1 MNESIEFFE
10 GPPSFSDLVDCVMR
24 KYGCRVDEISL
35 RGRFDCG
42 KARAHYVLMKLAS
55 DVNWKHYKDVVH
67 EANVACLEVIVEI
80 VRMPGPNVVT
90 REEVA
95 VANHNGTQE
104 SEMLHHVLGEIER
117 DFDLAIANDD
127 FPNNIFERDEANID
141 VDNVSMGFED
151 CELEEDGVVGVE
163 VEEES
168 LFESGGHEYEDDGVE
183 NEEDGPQF
191 DTATVHDVEGIRR
204 MDDCFYYTQYELR
217 LLKERDVKLPSIPN
231 DKDISMVHKA
241 ICESSM
247 VNAEGTSGR
256 ESPVIKKGM
265 KFNSLEE
272 LKFFLADYTAR
283 LHRPFSVVHSDKNLR
298 YNVIT
303 GQWRISNVVQPHTC
317 RSSQPKR
324 EHVQCTTKYL
334 GRRILGIVRKDS
346 ETSVPSLVE
355 SIFSFSGYRVKY
367 SKAWRAKQHAVAL
380 LWGDWKESY
389 GMVPRVLS
397 AITYYNPRVKWCI
410 DSCGMMHPDNGVLKH
425 ILQRVFW
432 CFPQCSEAFQHCRP
446 VILVDG
452 TFLTGKYKG
461 TLMMAVGVDP
471 EQQLVPLALALA
483 ECENNESWSWFIKLV
498 RLHVL
503 GPSQIVCMISDR
515 HHELLNCA
523 KDHMDGFPP
532 LVHRWCTRHFAANMS
547 CRQKSNRVIGKLK
560 LLCKVHTEREF
571 NEKLEDLV
579 KDLND
584 DAKEWLKGE
593 MEDKDKW
600 AQAFDEGGM
609 RWGIMTTN
617 YSESLNAVFK
627 GIRSRPVARIIEY
640 SFEKCNAYFVDRWQK
655 ARAMLDEGYRIGKVA
670 DDYLSEAKLRS
681 VHHLAE
687 PYGPERMVYS
697 IRSYGTT
704 NIGGESHGGRHYRVD
719 LNEVSCTCNVPQLLH
734 LPCSHF
740 ITACKARGLN
750 YESPLYM
757 SPLYSR
763 EHTIKIW
770 ESSFQPYLDPSQW
783 PAYEGVGYVPNP
795 NLMRN
800 KVGRRQKKRFTGDM
814 DMSEGRLSADYDT
827 VIDRVLRTIGYARCL
842 YFAWMAAPVY
852 PLLESAYD
860 LQHCAHHLA
869 DLNEDLKPLRDRAH
883 SPLRWDERYA
893 EYLQRAGFLDLAIHV
908 VGDLPPMD
916 GPLLTAMVDRWR
928 PETHTFHLPFGEMTI
943 TMQDVAMILGLP
955 LDGQPVMGIIQD
967 ENWRD
972 MVEMHTGI
980 RPPEPEDGDN
990 SKKTPGPWHQ
1000 DDAHPTFYHVW
1011 KHVRPVRGNPDRRY
1025 RAYTNEFDVLTQH
1038 QVEWKPYDCEQLSQ
1052 IVFSPTCYRDREL
1065 WRCTMPMI
1073 LYYVFGRMQPCPPL
1087 ELSTSQ
1093 QLHRIDRRKRYKE
1106 NDWRNKQGCDPEGGP
1121 YWRPGPNNEY
1131 IRWYCTSTRTK
1142 VKPSWSNVPI
1152 EDAPSDSDADIADAY
1167 DTVTRYG
1174 TQPERAPLH
1183 DYMGQQLARLS
1194 NEAGVIMEHA
1204 VGEGDGLLRQFA
1216 ERVRK
1221 SCRRMA
1227 MRMNCM
1233 SSSDVHHGGNGQGTS
1248 SGSCRTPLATPP
1260 GAATPSTAAGPSR
1273 RSRGKEPASPQASE
1287 DSEGEQ
1293 SEDDDPTYGEEL
1305 EISGMIDAPP
1315 VTQTQG
1321 ESSQVHSQ
1329 VSPNS
1334 ILDFNVHSR
1343 SVIQILCFVPNYSI
1357 GTCTSY
1363 PDATPAASFLGP
1375 HRRWQRQC
1383 AAHASKEGASPK
1395 RSF

>member
-1 MNESIEFFE
+1 MNESIEFFD
-10 GPPSFSDLVDCVMR
+10 GPPSFSDLVDRVMT
-24 KYGCRVDEISL
+24 KYGCRVDEIGL

-42 KARAHYVLMKLAS
+42 KGRAHYVLMKLAS
-55 DVNWKHYKDVVH
+55 DANWKHYKDVVH

-80 VRMPGPNVVT
+80 VRMPGPNVVM

-95 VANHNGTQE
+95 VVNHNGTQE
-104 SEMLHHVLGEIER
+104 SEMLHHVLGETER

-141 VDNVSMGFED
+141 VDNVSMGSED

-163 VEEES
+163 
-168 LFESGGHEYEDDGVE
+168 
-183 NEEDGPQF
+183 
-191 DTATVHDVEGIRR
+191 
-204 MDDCFYYTQYELR
+204 
-217 LLKERDVKLPSIPN
+217 
-231 DKDISMVHKA
+231 DISMVHKA

-247 VNAEGTSGR
+247 VNAEGTSIG

-272 LKFFLADYTAR
+272 LKFFLADYAVR

-298 YNVIT
+298 YNVMCKQGCHWRVWSRLISST
-303 GQWRISNVVQPHTC
+303 GQLKISNVVQPHTC

-324 EHVQCTTKYL
+324 EHVQCTAKYL
-334 GRRILGIVRKDS
+334 GRRILGIIRKDS

-355 SIFSFSGYRVKY
+355 SIFIFSGYRVKY
-367 SKAWRAKQHAVAL
+367 SKAWRAKQHTVAL

-389 GMVPRVLS
+389 GIVPRVLS
-397 AITYYNPRVKWCI
+397 AMTYYNPGVKWCI
-410 DSCGMMHPDNGVLKH
+410 DSCGMMLPDNGVLKH

-461 TLMMAVGVDP
+461 TLMMAVVS
-471 EQQLVPLALALA
+471 
-483 ECENNESWSWFIKLV
+483 ENNESWSWFMKLV
-498 RLHVL
+498 RVHVL
-503 GPSQIVCMISDR
+503 GPSRIVCMISDR
-515 HHELLNCA
+515 HHGLLNCA
-523 KDHMDGFPP
+523 KDHIDGFPP
-532 LVHRWCTRHFAANMS
+532 LVHRWCMRHFAANMS
-547 CRQKSNRVIGKLK
+547 RRQKSNRVIGKLK

-571 NEKLEDLV
+571 CEKLEDLV

-584 DAKEWLKGE
+584 DAKELLKGE

-617 YSESLNAVFK
+617 FSESLNGVFK
-627 GIRSRPVARIIEY
+627 GIRSRPVAGIIEY
-640 SFEKCNAYFVDRWQK
+640 TFEKCNAYFVNRWEK
-655 ARAMLDEGYRIGKVA
+655 AREMLDQGYRIG
-670 DDYLSEAKLRS
+670 S

-687 PYGPERMVYS
+687 PYGQERMVYS

-704 NIGGESHGGRHYRVD
+704 NIGGESHGGRHYIVD
-719 LNEVSCTCNVPQLLH
+719 LHEVSCTCNVPQLLH
-734 LPCSHF
+734 LPCLHF

-750 YESPLYM
+750 YESPMYM

-783 PAYEGVGYVPNP
+783 PAYEGAGYVPNP
-795 NLMRN
+795 SLMGN

-814 DMSEGRLSADYDT
+814 D
-827 VIDRVLRTIGYARCL
+827 V
-842 YFAWMAAPVY
+842 MAAPGY
-852 PLLESAYD
+852 PLLEAAYD
-860 LQHCAHHLA
+860 LHHRAHHLA
-869 DLNEDLKPLRDRAH
+869 DLNENLTPLRARVH

-893 EYLQRAGFLDLAIHV
+893 QYLQRAGFLDIAVQV
-908 VGDLPPMD
+908 VGGLPPMD

-943 TMQDVAMILGLP
+943 TMQDAAMILGLP
-955 LDGQPVMGIIQD
+955 LEGQPVTGIIQN

-972 MVEMHTGI
+972 MVEMLIGI
-980 RPPEPEDGDN
+980 RSPEPEVCPPGANDEVVQRYARVWLWHFVSTFLLPDAAGNTVSWMVLPILGQVWENIAVYSWGSAALAWLYRQLCEACRRTARDSNVGGDG
-990 SKKTPGPWHQ
+990 
-1000 DDAHPTFYHVW
+1000 
-1011 KHVRPVRGNPDRRY
+1011 
-1025 RAYTNEFDVLTQH
+1025 
-1038 QVEWKPYDCEQLSQ
+1038 
-1052 IVFSPTCYRDREL
+1052 EL
-1065 WRCTMPMI
+1065 WRCTTPMI
-1073 LYYVFGRMQPCPPL
+1073 LYYVVEFHMPHRVMRQFGRMQPCPPL

-1093 QLHRIDRRKRYKE
+1093 QLHSIDRRKRYKE
-1106 NDWRNKQGCDPEGGP
+1106 NDWRLKHGQYLLLWQNKQGCDPEGGP
-1121 YWRPGPNNEY
+1121 YWRPNNEY
-1131 IRWYCTSTRTK
+1131 IRWYCTSMRTK
-1142 VKPSWSNVPI
+1142 VKPSWTNVPI
-1152 EDAPSDSDADIADAY
+1152 EDAPSDDDADIADVY
-1167 DTVTRYG
+1167 DTVTRHG
-1174 TQPERAPLH
+1174 TQPECAPLH
-1183 DYMGQQLARLS
+1183 DYMLS

-1204 VGEGDGLLRQFA
+1204 VGEGDGLLRAFA

-1233 SSSDVHHGGNGQGTS
+1233 TSSDAHDGGNVQDTS
-1248 SGSCRTPLATPP
+1248 SGSRRTALATTPR
-1260 GAATPSTAAGPSR
+1260 AATSSTAAGPSR
-1273 RSRGKEPASPQASE
+1273 RSQGKEPASPQESE

-1305 EISGMIDAPP
+1305 EISHDAPP

-1321 ESSQVHSQ
+1321 ESSQ
-1329 VSPNS
+1329 
-1334 ILDFNVHSR
+1334 
-1343 SVIQILCFVPNYSI
+1343 
-1357 GTCTSY
+1357 
-1363 PDATPAASFLGP
+1363 
-1375 HRRWQRQC
+1375 
-1383 AAHASKEGASPK
+1383 
-1395 RSF
+1395 

>member
-1 MNESIEFFE
+1 MNESIEFFD
-10 GPPSFSDLVDCVMR
+10 GPPSFSDLVDRVTR

-55 DVNWKHYKDVVH
+55 DANWKHYKDVVH

-80 VRMPGPNVVT
+80 VRMPGPNVVM

-95 VANHNGTQE
+95 VVNHNGTQE
-104 SEMLHHVLGEIER
+104 SEMLHHVL
-117 DFDLAIANDD
+117 
-127 FPNNIFERDEANID
+127 ANIE
-141 VDNVSMGFED
+141 VDNVSMGSED
-151 CELEEDGVVGVE
+151 CELEEDGVVGV
-163 VEEES
+163 
-168 LFESGGHEYEDDGVE
+168 
-183 NEEDGPQF
+183 Q
-191 DTATVHDVEGIRR
+191 
-204 MDDCFYYTQYELR
+204 
-217 LLKERDVKLPSIPN
+217 
-231 DKDISMVHKA
+231 DISMVHKA

-247 VNAEGTSGR
+247 VNAEGTSIG

-272 LKFFLADYTAR
+272 LKFFLADYAVR

-298 YNVIT
+298 YNVMCKQGCHWRVWSRLISST

-324 EHVQCTTKYL
+324 EHVQCTAKYL
-334 GRRILGIVRKDS
+334 GWRILEIIRKDS

-355 SIFSFSGYRVKY
+355 SIFIFSGYCVKY

-397 AITYYNPRVKWCI
+397 AITYYNPGVKWCI
-410 DSCGMMHPDNGVLKH
+410 DSCGMMLPDNGVLKH

-452 TFLTGKYKG
+452 TFLTGKYNG
-461 TLMMAVGVDP
+461 TLMMAVAVDP
-471 EQQLVPLALALA
+471 EQLLVPLAFALV
-483 ECENNESWSWFIKLV
+483 ESENNESWSWFMKLV

-503 GPSQIVCMISDR
+503 GPSRIVCMISDR
-515 HHELLNCA
+515 HHGLLNCA
-523 KDHMDGFPP
+523 KDHIDGFSP

-547 CRQKSNRVIGKLK
+547 RRQKSNRVIGKLK

-571 NEKLEDLV
+571 CEKLEDLV

-617 YSESLNAVFK
+617 YSESLNGVFK
-627 GIRSRPVARIIEY
+627 GIRSRPVAGIIEY
-640 SFEKCNAYFVDRWQK
+640 TFEKCNTYFVNRWRK
-655 ARAMLDEGYRIGKVA
+655 AREMLDQGYRIGQVA
-670 DDYLSEAKLRS
+670 DNYLSKAELRS

-704 NIGGESHGGRHYRVD
+704 NIGGESYGGRHYRVD

-783 PAYEGVGYVPNP
+783 PAYEGAG
-795 NLMRN
+795 
-800 KVGRRQKKRFTGDM
+800 
-814 DMSEGRLSADYDT
+814 
-827 VIDRVLRTIGYARCL
+827 
-842 YFAWMAAPVY
+842 MAAPVY
-852 PLLESAYD
+852 PLIEAAYD
-860 LQHCAHHLA
+860 LQHRAHHLV
-869 DLNEDLKPLRDRAH
+869 DLNENLTPLRARVQ

-893 EYLQRAGFLDLAIHV
+893 QYLQRAGFLDIVVQV

-916 GPLLTAMVDRWR
+916 GPLLTAMVDRWH

-955 LDGQPVMGIIQD
+955 LDGQPVTGIIQN

-972 MVEMHTGI
+972 MVEMHIGI
-980 RPPEPEDGDN
+980 RPPEPEGGDN
-990 SKKTPGPWHQ
+990 SKKTS
-1000 DDAHPTFYHVW
+1000 DDARPTFYHVW

-1038 QVEWKPYDCEQLSQ
+1038 QLNH

-1065 WRCTMPMI
+1065 WRCTTPLI
-1073 LYYVFGRMQPCPPL
+1073 LYYVVEFHMPHRVMRQFGRMQPCPPL

-1093 QLHRIDRRKRYKE
+1093 QLHSIDRRKRYKE
-1106 NDWRNKQGCDPEGGP
+1106 NDWRLKHAQYLLLWQNKQGCDPEGGP
-1121 YWRPGPNNEY
+1121 YWRPNNEY

-1142 VKPSWSNVPI
+1142 VKPSWTNVPI
-1152 EDAPSDSDADIADAY
+1152 EDAPSEDDADIADTY

-1194 NEAGVIMEHA
+1194 NKAGVIMEHA
-1204 VGEGDGLLRQFA
+1204 VGEGDGLLHQFA
-1216 ERVRK
+1216 EVE
-1221 SCRRMA
+1221 A
-1227 MRMNCM
+1227 
-1233 SSSDVHHGGNGQGTS
+1233 
-1248 SGSCRTPLATPP
+1248 
-1260 GAATPSTAAGPSR
+1260 
-1273 RSRGKEPASPQASE
+1273 
-1287 DSEGEQ
+1287 
-1293 SEDDDPTYGEEL
+1293 
-1305 EISGMIDAPP
+1305 
-1315 VTQTQG
+1315 QTNFHLY
-1321 ESSQVHSQ
+1321 SYY
-1329 VSPNS
+1329 
-1334 ILDFNVHSR
+1334 
-1343 SVIQILCFVPNYSI
+1343 LCN
-1357 GTCTSY
+1357 
-1363 PDATPAASFLGP
+1363 
-1375 HRRWQRQC
+1375 HQ
-1383 AAHASKEGASPK
+1383 
-1395 RSF
+1395 

>member
-10 GPPSFSDLVDCVMR
+10 GPPSFSDLVDRVMR

-55 DVNWKHYKDVVH
+55 DANWKHYKDVVH

-80 VRMPGPNVVT
+80 VRMPGPNVVM

-95 VANHNGTQE
+95 VMNHNGTQE
-104 SEMLHHVLGEIER
+104 SEMLHHVLGETER
-117 DFDLAIANDD
+117 DFNLAIANDD
-127 FPNNIFERDEANID
+127 FPNNVFERDEANID
-141 VDNVSMGFED
+141 VDYVSMGSED
-151 CELEEDGVVGVE
+151 CELEEDG
-163 VEEES
+163 
-168 LFESGGHEYEDDGVE
+168 
-183 NEEDGPQF
+183 
-191 DTATVHDVEGIRR
+191 
-204 MDDCFYYTQYELR
+204 
-217 LLKERDVKLPSIPN
+217 
-231 DKDISMVHKA
+231 DISMVHKG

-247 VNAEGTSGR
+247 VNAEGTSG

-272 LKFFLADYTAR
+272 LKFFLADYAVR

-298 YNVIT
+298 YNVMCKQGCHWRVWSRLISST
-303 GQWRISNVVQPHTC
+303 GQWRISNVVQPHT
-317 RSSQPKR
+317 S
-324 EHVQCTTKYL
+324 KYL
-334 GRRILGIVRKDS
+334 GRRILGIIRKDS

-355 SIFSFSGYRVKY
+355 SIFAFSGYRVKY
-367 SKAWRAKQHAVAL
+367 SNAWRAKQHAVAL
-380 LWGDWKESY
+380 LWSDWKESY

-397 AITYYNPRVKWCI
+397 AITYYNPGVKWCI

-432 CFPQCSEAFQHCRP
+432 CFPQCSEAFQYCRP

-461 TLMMAVGVDP
+461 TLIMAVGVDP
-471 EQQLVPLALALA
+471 EQQLVPLAFALT
-483 ECENNESWSWFIKLV
+483 ESENNESWSWFMKLV
-498 RLHVL
+498 WLHVL
-503 GPSQIVCMISDR
+503 GPSRIVCMISDR
-515 HHELLNCA
+515 HHGLLNCA

-547 CRQKSNRVIGKLK
+547 RRQKSNRVIGKLK

-571 NEKLEDLV
+571 SEKLEDL
-579 KDLND
+579 
-584 DAKEWLKGE
+584 
-593 MEDKDKW
+593 
-600 AQAFDEGGM
+600 AFDEGGM

-627 GIRSRPVARIIEY
+627 GIRSRPVSGIIEY
-640 SFEKCNAYFVDRWQK
+640 SFKKCNAYFVDRWQK
-655 ARAMLDEGYRIGKVA
+655 ARAMLDEGYRIGKVV
-670 DDYLSEAKLRS
+670 DDYLSEAELRS

-719 LNEVSCTCNVPQLLH
+719 LNEVSCTYNVPQLLH

-763 EHTIKIW
+763 EHTVKIW

-800 KVGRRQKKRFTGDM
+800 TVGRRQKKCFTGIARVAI
-814 DMSEGRLSADYDT
+814 ENLKAQNLGRT
-827 VIDRVLRTIGYARCL
+827 VIGRVLRTIG
-842 YFAWMAAPVY
+842 MAAPAY

-860 LQHCAHHLA
+860 LQHHAHHLV
-869 DLNEDLKPLRDRAH
+869 DLNE
-883 SPLRWDERYA
+883 
-893 EYLQRAGFLDLAIHV
+893 RAGFLDLAVQV
-908 VGDLPPMD
+908 VGGLPPMD
-916 GPLLTAMVDRWR
+916 GPLLTLMVDRWR
-928 PETHTFHLPFGEMTI
+928 SETHTFHLLFGEMTI

-955 LDGQPVMGIIQD
+955 LDGQP
-967 ENWRD
+967 
-972 MVEMHTGI
+972 
-980 RPPEPEDGDN
+980 
-990 SKKTPGPWHQ
+990 PWHR
-1000 DDAHPTFYHVW
+1000 DNAHPTFYHVW
-1011 KHVRPVRGNPDRRY
+1011 KHVRPIRGNPNRRY

-1038 QVEWKPYDCEQLSQ
+1038 QVEWKPYDH
-1052 IVFSPTCYRDREL
+1052 REL
-1065 WRCTMPMI
+1065 WRCTTPMI
-1073 LYYVFGRMQPCPPL
+1073 LYYVVEFHMLHRVMRQFGRMQPCPPL

-1106 NDWRNKQGCDPEGGP
+1106 NDWRVKHGQYLIMWQNKQGCDPEGGP

-1152 EDAPSDSDADIADAY
+1152 EDAPSDSDANIADAY
-1167 DTVTRYG
+1167 DT
-1174 TQPERAPLH
+1174 
-1183 DYMGQQLARLS
+1183 GQQLARLS
-1194 NEAGVIMEHA
+1194 NEVGVIMEHA
-1204 VGEGDGLLRQFA
+1204 IGEGDGLLR
-1216 ERVRK
+1216 
-1221 SCRRMA
+1221 
-1227 MRMNCM
+1227 
-1233 SSSDVHHGGNGQGTS
+1233 
-1248 SGSCRTPLATPP
+1248 
-1260 GAATPSTAAGPSR
+1260 PSR
-1273 RSRGKEPASPQASE
+1273 RSRGKEPAFPQASE

-1315 VTQTQG
+1315 VTQMQG
-1321 ESSQVHSQ
+1321 ESSQCDA
-1329 VSPNS
+1329 
-1334 ILDFNVHSR
+1334 LDFWNRHVCKRLSWLLGLFLSR
-1343 SVIQILCFVPNYSI
+1343 V
-1357 GTCTSY
+1357 
-1363 PDATPAASFLGP
+1363 
-1375 HRRWQRQC
+1375 
-1383 AAHASKEGASPK
+1383 
-1395 RSF
+1395 

>member
-1 MNESIEFFE
+1 MNESIEFFD
-10 GPPSFSDLVDCVMR
+10 GPPSFSDLVDRVMT

-55 DVNWKHYKDVVH
+55 DANWKHYKDVVH

-80 VRMPGPNVVT
+80 VRMPSPNVVM

-95 VANHNGTQE
+95 VVNHNGTQE
-104 SEMLHHVLGEIER
+104 SEMLHHVLGETER

-141 VDNVSMGFED
+141 VDNVSMGSED

-163 VEEES
+163 
-168 LFESGGHEYEDDGVE
+168 
-183 NEEDGPQF
+183 
-191 DTATVHDVEGIRR
+191 
-204 MDDCFYYTQYELR
+204 
-217 LLKERDVKLPSIPN
+217 
-231 DKDISMVHKA
+231 DISMVHKA

-247 VNAEGTSGR
+247 VNAEGTSIG

-272 LKFFLADYTAR
+272 LKFFLADYAVR
-283 LHRPFSVVHSDKNLR
+283 SHRPFSVVRSDKNLR
-298 YNVIT
+298 YNVMCKQGCHWRVWSRLISST

-324 EHVQCTTKYL
+324 EHVQCTAKYL
-334 GRRILGIVRKDS
+334 GRRILGIIRKDS

-355 SIFSFSGYRVKY
+355 SIFIFSGYRVKY

-397 AITYYNPRVKWCI
+397 AITYYNPGVKWCI
-410 DSCGMMHPDNGVLKH
+410 DSCGMMLPDNGMLKH

-432 CFPQCSEAFQHCRP
+432 CFPQCSEAFQHCHP
-446 VILVDG
+446 VIL
-452 TFLTGKYKG
+452 G
-461 TLMMAVGVDP
+461 TLMMAVAVDP
-471 EQQLVPLALALA
+471 EQQLVPLAFALV
-483 ECENNESWSWFIKLV
+483 ESENNESWSWFMKLV
-498 RLHVL
+498 WVHVL
-503 GPSQIVCMISDR
+503 GPSRIVCMILDR
-515 HHELLNCA
+515 HHGLLNCA
-523 KDHMDGFPP
+523 KDHIDGFPP
-532 LVHRWCTRHFAANMS
+532 LVHRWCMRHFAANMS
-547 CRQKSNRVIGKLK
+547 RRQKSNRVIGKLK

-571 NEKLEDLV
+571 CEKLEDLV

-617 YSESLNAVFK
+617 FSESLNGVFK
-627 GIRSRPVARIIEY
+627 GIRSRPVAGIIEY
-640 SFEKCNAYFVDRWQK
+640 TFEKCNAYFVNRWGK
-655 ARAMLDEGYRIGKVA
+655 AREMLDQGYRIGQVA
-670 DDYLSEAKLRS
+670 DNYLSEAELRS

-697 IRSYGTT
+697 IRRYGTT

-719 LNEVSCTCNVPQLLH
+719 LHEVSCTCNVPQLLH

-750 YESPLYM
+750 YESPMYM

-795 NLMRN
+795 TLMRN

-814 DMSEGRLSADYDT
+814 DVSEGRLSADYDT
-827 VIDRVLRTIGYARCL
+827 GIAHAAVENQKALNLDRAVIGRVLRTIG
-842 YFAWMAAPVY
+842 MAAPGY
-852 PLLESAYD
+852 PLLEAAYD
-860 LQHCAHHLA
+860 LHHRAHHLA
-869 DLNEDLKPLRDRAH
+869 DLNENLTPLRARVH

-893 EYLQRAGFLDLAIHV
+893 QYLQRAGFLDIAVQV
-908 VGDLPPMD
+908 VGGLPPMD

-928 PETHTFHLPFGEMTI
+928 PETHTFHMPFGEMTI
-943 TMQDVAMILGLP
+943 TMQDAAMILGLP
-955 LDGQPVMGIIQD
+955 LDGQPVTGIIQN

-972 MVEMHTGI
+972 MVEMHIGI
-980 RPPEPEDGDN
+980 RPPEPEGGDS
-990 SKKTPGPWHQ
+990 SKKTSGPWHR
-1000 DDAHPTFYHVW
+1000 DDALPTFYHVW

-1038 QVEWKPYDCEQLSQ
+1038 QVEWKPYDREQLSH

-1065 WRCTMPMI
+1065 WRCTTPMI
-1073 LYYVFGRMQPCPPL
+1073 LYYVVEFHMPHRVMRQFGRMQPCPPL

-1093 QLHRIDRRKRYKE
+1093 QLHR
-1106 NDWRNKQGCDPEGGP
+1106 P
-1121 YWRPGPNNEY
+1121 
-1131 IRWYCTSTRTK
+1131 
-1142 VKPSWSNVPI
+1142 
-1152 EDAPSDSDADIADAY
+1152 
-1167 DTVTRYG
+1167 
-1174 TQPERAPLH
+1174 
-1183 DYMGQQLARLS
+1183 
-1194 NEAGVIMEHA
+1194 AGVA
-1204 VGEGDGLLRQFA
+1204 PY
-1216 ERVRK
+1216 
-1221 SCRRMA
+1221 SCRAR
-1227 MRMNCM
+1227 
-1233 SSSDVHHGGNGQGTS
+1233 
-1248 SGSCRTPLATPP
+1248 PP
-1260 GAATPSTAAGPSR
+1260 GAARVAPRPKPTKSLVQLARHLSPAAPGRLARQAPPARNLLKVWCRGRSTSVLPRQDAW
-1273 RSRGKEPASPQASE
+1273 RGKAPPEPLWRFVSFATGRPPPTELSAASPLPCHQRISALPGGVAQQAR
-1287 DSEGEQ
+1287 G
-1293 SEDDDPTYGEEL
+1293 
-1305 EISGMIDAPP
+1305 
-1315 VTQTQG
+1315 
-1321 ESSQVHSQ
+1321 
-1329 VSPNS
+1329 
-1334 ILDFNVHSR
+1334 
-1343 SVIQILCFVPNYSI
+1343 
-1357 GTCTSY
+1357 
-1363 PDATPAASFLGP
+1363 
-1375 HRRWQRQC
+1375 
-1383 AAHASKEGASPK
+1383 
-1395 RSF
+1395 

>member
-1 MNESIEFFE
+1 MNESIEFFD
-10 GPPSFSDLVDCVMR
+10 GPPRFSDLVDRVMT

-55 DVNWKHYKDVVH
+55 DANWKHYKDVVH

-80 VRMPGPNVVT
+80 VRMPGPNVVM

-95 VANHNGTQE
+95 VVNHNGTQE
-104 SEMLHHVLGEIER
+104 SEMLHHVLDETER

-141 VDNVSMGFED
+141 VDNVSMGSED
-151 CELEEDGVVGVE
+151 CELEEDG
-163 VEEES
+163 
-168 LFESGGHEYEDDGVE
+168 
-183 NEEDGPQF
+183 
-191 DTATVHDVEGIRR
+191 
-204 MDDCFYYTQYELR
+204 
-217 LLKERDVKLPSIPN
+217 
-231 DKDISMVHKA
+231 DISMVHKA

-247 VNAEGTSGR
+247 VNAEGTSIG

-272 LKFFLADYTAR
+272 LKFFLADYAVR

-298 YNVIT
+298 YNVMCNT

-317 RSSQPKR
+317 WSSQPKR
-324 EHVQCTTKYL
+324 EHVQCTAKYL
-334 GRRILGIVRKDS
+334 GRRILGIIRKDS

-355 SIFSFSGYRVKY
+355 SIFIFSGYRVKY

-397 AITYYNPRVKWCI
+397 AITYYDPGVKWCI
-410 DSCGMMHPDNGVLKH
+410 DSCGMILPDNGVLKH

-452 TFLTGKYKG
+452 TFLTSKYKG
-461 TLMMAVGVDP
+461 TLMMAVAVDP
-471 EQQLVPLALALA
+471 EQQLVPLAFALV
-483 ECENNESWSWFIKLV
+483 ESENNESWSWFMKLV
-498 RLHVL
+498 QVHVL
-503 GPSQIVCMISDR
+503 GPSRIVCMISDR
-515 HHELLNCA
+515 HHGLLNCA
-523 KDHMDGFPP
+523 KDHIDGFPP
-532 LVHRWCTRHFAANMS
+532 LVHRWCMRHFAANMS
-547 CRQKSNRVIGKLK
+547 RRQKSNRVIGKLK

-571 NEKLEDLV
+571 CEKLEDLV

-617 YSESLNAVFK
+617 FSESLNGVFK
-627 GIRSRPVARIIEY
+627 GIRSRPVAGIIEY
-640 SFEKCNAYFVDRWQK
+640 TFEKCNAYFVNRWGK
-655 ARAMLDEGYRIGKVA
+655 AREMLDQGYRIGQVA
-670 DDYLSEAKLRS
+670 DDYLSEAELRS

-719 LNEVSCTCNVPQLLH
+719 LHEVSCTCNVPQLLH

-750 YESPLYM
+750 YESPMYM
-757 SPLYSR
+757 SPL
-763 EHTIKIW
+763 
-770 ESSFQPYLDPSQW
+770 
-783 PAYEGVGYVPNP
+783 
-795 NLMRN
+795 
-800 KVGRRQKKRFTGDM
+800 
-814 DMSEGRLSADYDT
+814 
-827 VIDRVLRTIGYARCL
+827 
-842 YFAWMAAPVY
+842 MAAPGY
-852 PLLESAYD
+852 PLLEAAYD
-860 LQHCAHHLA
+860 LHHRAHLA
-869 DLNEDLKPLRDRAH
+869 DLNENLTPLRARVH

-893 EYLQRAGFLDLAIHV
+893 QYLQRAGFLDIAVQI
-908 VGDLPPMD
+908 VGGLPPMD
-916 GPLLTAMVDRWR
+916 GPLLTAMVNRWR
-928 PETHTFHLPFGEMTI
+928 PETHTFHMPFGEMTI
-943 TMQDVAMILGLP
+943 TMQDAAMILGLP
-955 LDGQPVMGIIQD
+955 LDGQPVTGIIQN

-972 MVEMHTGI
+972 MVEMHIGI
-980 RPPEPEDGDN
+980 RPREPEGGDS
-990 SKKTPGPWHQ
+990 SKKTPGPWHR
-1000 DDAHPTFYHVW
+1000 DDALPTFYHVW
-1011 KHVRPVRGNPDRRY
+1011 KHVRPIRGNPDRRY

-1038 QVEWKPYDCEQLSQ
+1038 QVEWKPYDREQLSH

-1065 WRCTMPMI
+1065 WRCTTPMI
-1073 LYYVFGRMQPCPPL
+1073 LYYVVEFHMPHRVMRQFGRMQPCPPL

-1093 QLHRIDRRKRYKE
+1093 QLHSIDRRKWYKE
-1106 NDWRNKQGCDPEGGP
+1106 NDWRLKHGQYLLLWQNKQGCDPEGRP
-1121 YWRPGPNNEY
+1121 YWRPNNEY

-1142 VKPSWSNVPI
+1142 VKPSWTNVPI
-1152 EDAPSDSDADIADAY
+1152 EDAPSDDDADIADAY
-1167 DTVTRYG
+1167 DTVTRHG

-1204 VGEGDGLLRQFA
+1204 VGEGDSLLRAFA

-1233 SSSDVHHGGNGQGTS
+1233 TSSDAHDGGNVQGTS
-1248 SGSCRTPLATPP
+1248 SGSRRTALATTPR
-1260 GAATPSTAAGPSR
+1260 AATPSTAAGPSR
-1273 RSRGKEPASPQASE
+1273 RSRGKEPASPQESE
-1287 DSEGEQ
+1287 DSEGDQ

-1305 EISGMIDAPP
+1305 EISHDAPP

-1321 ESSQVHSQ
+1321 ESSKVYSQ

-1334 ILDFNVHSR
+1334 IIHFNVRSR
-1343 SVIQILCFVPNYSI
+1343 SVIQIL
-1357 GTCTSY
+1357 
-1363 PDATPAASFLGP
+1363 
-1375 HRRWQRQC
+1375 
-1383 AAHASKEGASPK
+1383 
-1395 RSF
+1395 